1 MGSSNLESFLSKEIV
16 FSTNNRFS
24 TLLSQSGKMT
34 TSSAKKEVK
43 AHSKSKKESSS
54 IQIVQA
60 FKSGKSSL

>member
-24 TLLSQSGKMT
+24 TLLSKSGKVSI
-34 TSSAKKEVK
+34 SSAKKESSS
-43 AHSKSKKESSS
+43 SKPKKETSS
-54 IQIVQA
+54 IQILQA

>member
-34 TSSAKKEVK
+34 TSSAKEVK
-43 AHSKSKKESSS
+43 APSKSKKESSS
-54 IQIVQA
+54 IQIIQA